1 LFDIIPID
9 RSAADVRGLPPAR
22 AALARVVAW
31 RRKEQDALATLKAGR
46 ARIAARIEAAK
57 AEIAQDHA
65 QAEAEAASILDSVR
79 RGAEF
84 ALSFIRPREA
94 VLDLTVAHL
103 ALAKADEEI
112 RVKAAEL
119 DAVAERQ
126 KLAVD
131 AALTEAAHSVV
142 NAYDSALTAA
152 TEAAARLEGLAVH
165 LGRGRAGRTVG
176 EMPGF
181 AMAGDDADARPVA
194 VHRREIDAAAKVWRG
209 FAEALANDPRAD
221 AAKHLRFMPLDPS
234 APTNLS
240 YHELTAAERRLVDVR
255 AANQAHI

>member
-131 AALTEAAHSVV
+131 AALTEAAHS
-142 NAYDSALTAA
+142 ASMPTTA
-152 TEAAARLEGLAVH
+152 
-165 LGRGRAGRTVG
+165 
-176 EMPGF
+176 P
-181 AMAGDDADARPVA
+181 
-194 VHRREIDAAAKVWRG
+194 
-209 FAEALANDPRAD
+209 
-221 AAKHLRFMPLDPS
+221 
-234 APTNLS
+234 
-240 YHELTAAERRLVDVR
+240 
-255 AANQAHI
+255 